1 MNRLPRLLGFLSVGV
16 LVAPAWA
23 QQIPSLPAPV
33 AAAKGETVNISVQS
47 GGKASLSFG
56 SSTSFGTNVNLS
68 STSGSMTSASGK
80 LKPASGSLNFSIGG
94 VAGKEGQTS
103 AVINNLRAS
112 GAGSATDFSGTSAST
127 EGENTSLSSGNAT
140 LTGVIGKL
148 DLTIDPGT
156 NTQFSVETR
165 TTNFTPLTTRP
176 ATPGPDGEDNKTCD
190 SNASPNICS
199 LTQVSSGS
207 ASAIINSSTN
217 ADINTSSYQSTF
229 SQTF

>member
-56 SSTSFGTNVNLS
+56 SSSSFGTSVNLS
-68 STSGSMTSASGK
+68 STSGSMTSAVGK
-80 LKPASGSLNFSIGG
+80 LKPASGSMNFSIGG

-103 AVINNLRAS
+103 AVINNVRAS
-112 GAGSATDFSGTSAST
+112 GTGSATDFSGTTAST
-127 EGENTSLSSGNAT
+127 EGENTNFSSGNAT
-140 LTGVIGKL
+140 LTGVVGKL
-148 DLTIDPGT
+148 DLTIDPGDST
-156 NTQFSVETR
+156 LFSVETR
-165 TTNFTPLTTRP
+165 TSNFTPLTG
-176 ATPGPDGEDNKTCD
+176 AGENAGASAIPPVGDPTTS
-190 SNASPNICS
+190 SNTSP
-199 LTQVSSGS
+199 LTQVSNGA